1 MRKLTPLFLTE
12 RLQSKQTIKIDSVA
26 QNPFL
31 LAFCVFLSKEV
42 INILVVNPAEGNF
55 NGPKYASPILD
66 NFLANI
72 NYFQS
77 RLQNNK
83 LSHDNFRSAQKS

>member
-1 MRKLTPLFLTE
+1 MPLFITE
-12 RLQSKQTIKIDSVA
+12 RLQSKQTIIEDSVA
-26 QNPFL
+26 QNLSL
-31 LAFCVFLSKEV
+31 LAFCVLLSKEV